1 MHDVAALAGVSHQT
15 VSRVLNDFAG
25 VKPDTRERVT
35 EAINALGY
43 RRNLAARTLATGR
56 SQSIG
61 VLAPEVP
68 NFGPMAS
75 LAAVERAA
83 REAGFYSL
91 VISTTPEPARVAEAL
106 DYLLGKSIDALVLM
120 AQQRSV
126 VDAVTST
133 AVGLPIVYLLTGG
146 ESSDWAVSV
155 DQGAGVDIAV
165 QHLIDLGHRRIQHIA
180 GPIDFSEA
188 RLRRLAFD
196 RIVAAHGLDSLPLL
210 IGDWTADSGYAAALA
225 LDPTAT
231 AVFCANDQMAVGAI
245 HALVDSGRRVPEEV
259 SVVGFD
265 DLPEAKHSL
274 PPLTTVHQDFEGVG
288 HRAMEVLLARLNE
301 QGCPTIDPFVPWL
314 VERASTAPP
323 RTNHPT

>member
-1 MHDVAALAGVSHQT
+1 MHDVAARASVSHQT
-15 VSRVLNDFAG
+15 VSRVLNGFAG
-25 VKPDTRERVT
+25 VRPDTKARVLA
-35 EAINALGY
+35 AINELGY

-56 SQSIG
+56 SHSIG
-61 VLAPEVP
+61 VLAPEIP

-91 VISTTPEPARVAEAL
+91 VTSTTPEPARVADAL

-126 VDAVTST
+126 VDAVTAT

-146 ESSDWAVSV
+146 EREDWAVSV
-155 DQGAGVDIAV
+155 DQGAGVNVAV
-165 QHLIDLGHRRIQHIA
+165 RHLIDLGHRRIQHVA
-180 GPIDFSEA
+180 GPLEFSEA
-188 RLRRLAFD
+188 RLRREAFESL
-196 RIVAAHGLDSLPLL
+196 IAAEGLDKLPLL
-210 IGDWTADSGYAAALA
+210 VGDWTADSGYVAGRSVDL
-225 LDPTAT
+225 TAT

-245 HALVDSGRRVPEEV
+245 HALVDAGKRVPGDV

-288 HRAMEVLLARLNE
+288 RRAVEVLLARLDGDGSPAIE
-301 QGCPTIDPFVPWL
+301 PFVPWL
-314 VERASTAPP
+314 VERSSTASP
-323 RTNHPT
+323 RATT